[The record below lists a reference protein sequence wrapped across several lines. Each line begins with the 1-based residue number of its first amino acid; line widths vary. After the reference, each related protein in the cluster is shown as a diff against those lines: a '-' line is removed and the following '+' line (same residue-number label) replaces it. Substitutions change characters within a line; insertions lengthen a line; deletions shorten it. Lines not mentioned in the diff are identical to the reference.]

1 MITKIKTAGTAQQV
15 REIEAKY
22 REPETGLCYG
32 LMQKAGESLYRF
44 IEEKIQMS
52 GGNCSVLIVCGA
64 GNNGG
69 DGYEAAARLLENG
82 RNVVCAAYR
91 LPKSGTEAEL
101 AYRKY
106 GSVGGRVFSSLAEL
120 TLDNYGIIVDG
131 LLGIGLV
138 SEVRSEMSEWISLI
152 NSSNAYRIAVDIPS
166 GLNSENGLPEG
177 CAVVCDAT
185 LTFVMPK
192 IGLMIGEARDYVGE
206 LLYDDLDLKCVD
218 SSGCIE
224 VLSYEE
230 IADKLP
236 KRKKCGNKITS
247 GRLGLI
253 GGQRTMPGAIRMAAK
268 AALRAGAGLVR
279 VASCGE
285 NLPVI
290 ASDTPELMLFN
301 LDRSDIQE
309 LENFKTWS
317 DAMVIGPG
325 LGRGGWSE
333 RIWQSF
339 RNVSRPVVIDADA
352 LYFYAMDPD
361 IKKDSVIT
369 PHEGEAARLLGT
381 DSMQIRRNRI
391 ECIRKLQ
398 RLTGGVVV
406 LKGAGTMICNG
417 EKTVLI
423 DNGCEGMSVG
433 GMGDLLSGII
443 GALLAFGL
451 SPTDAAIIGVAVH
464 GKSGEQEAVRGM
476 IGMLPS
482 DLLEHIRLLMNGVIS

>member
-106 GSVGGRVFSSLAEL
+106 GSFGGRVFSSLAEL

-236 KRKKCGNKITS
+236 KRKKCGNKIIYQP
-247 GRLGLI
+247 R
-253 GGQRTMPGAIRMAAK
+253 
-268 AALRAGAGLVR
+268 
-279 VASCGE
+279 
-285 NLPVI
+285 
-290 ASDTPELMLFN
+290 
-301 LDRSDIQE
+301 
-309 LENFKTWS
+309 
-317 DAMVIGPG
+317 
-325 LGRGGWSE
+325 
-333 RIWQSF
+333 
-339 RNVSRPVVIDADA
+339 
-352 LYFYAMDPD
+352 
-361 IKKDSVIT
+361 
-369 PHEGEAARLLGT
+369 
-381 DSMQIRRNRI
+381 
-391 ECIRKLQ
+391 
-398 RLTGGVVV
+398 
-406 LKGAGTMICNG
+406 
-417 EKTVLI
+417 
-423 DNGCEGMSVG
+423 
-433 GMGDLLSGII
+433 
-443 GALLAFGL
+443 
-451 SPTDAAIIGVAVH
+451 
-464 GKSGEQEAVRGM
+464 
-476 IGMLPS
+476 
-482 DLLEHIRLLMNGVIS
+482 